1 MSYKEGMLN
10 VSEPAD
16 VPLRKG
22 GLGMKMRASAVGH
35 LQWIFL
41 VLLVTALLAGCG
53 PEMTPAV
60 ADTQS
65 APEAAGLSP
74 ITGAPAFQSPLP
86 TPTLPS
92 RPGRPPGAPPFCAFP
107 GGAPPDANA
116 PSRLDAFVF
125 SEPQVVLTSTIG
137 IEIAEWLPNSQRLLI
152 VRGASIETFDA
163 VTGSRQQYAQLQ
175 SAPGWPP
182 FWLSE
187 SEAVAYR
194 DWEFTDKERGKA
206 RWDLW
211 VSTGPSAQAQRAVQG
226 LFEFGISVA
235 PDGSLLRFSRTPQQL
250 LPLPATVRRFFHEM
264 VIPIDLTDLLYP
276 KYGIPIPEG
285 YRPREFQVTRRPD
298 GSQLA
303 LYANPYLYLV
313 NVNTQF
319 ICEVDL
325 GRGRE
330 GLPRFPLAAQWS
342 PNGRYLAMI
351 TTAQFPGDLVRFSEV
366 TVLDTVIGDQRQL
379 PLEGDAQEIDWAP
392 DSRHL
397 LVLSM
402 LDKSQWRPV
411 QKLFVADTWTDKS
424 REVSPEH
431 IFGGGTGFNLQMA
444 WSPDGRKVAVKC
456 PLWPEGQAIAEDR
469 ICLITVEI
477 QP

>member
-1 MSYKEGMLN
+1 MT
-10 VSEPAD
+10 
-16 VPLRKG
+16 
-22 GLGMKMRASAVGH
+22 MRASAVCH
-35 LQWIFL
+35 PEWI
-41 VLLVTALLAGCG
+41 LLALLFTALLAGCG
-53 PEMTPAV
+53 PEMTPAAV
-60 ADTQS
+60 NTQV
-65 APEAAGLSP
+65 APEVKSLPP
-74 ITGAPAFQSPLP
+74 ITSAPAFQSPLP
-86 TPTLPS
+86 TPTSPS
-92 RPGRPPGAPPFCAFP
+92 KPGRPPNAPPLCEFP
-107 GGAPPDANA
+107 GGASPDSSA
-116 PSRLDAFVF
+116 PSGLDAFVF
-125 SEPQVVLTSTIG
+125 AEPQVVLTSTIG
-137 IEIAEWLPNSQRLLI
+137 IEIAEWLPDNQRLLI
-152 VRGASIETFDA
+152 VRGASIETFDV
-163 VTGSRQQYAQLQ
+163 VTGSRQQYAQLR

-194 DWEFTDKERGKA
+194 DWEFIDKERGQV

-211 VSTGPSAQAQRAVQG
+211 VSTGSSVQAQRAVQG
-226 LFEFGISVA
+226 LFESDISIA
-235 PDGSLLRFSRTPQQL
+235 PSGSLLRFSLTPQQL
-250 LPLPATVRRFFHEM
+250 PSLPDTARQFFHEM
-264 VIPIDLTDLLYP
+264 VISIDLSDLLYP

-285 YRPREFQVTRRPD
+285 YRPREFQVARRPD
-298 GSQLA
+298 GSQFA

-313 NVNTQF
+313 DVNTQF
-319 ICEVDL
+319 TCEVDL

-342 PNGRYLAMI
+342 LDGRYLAMI

-366 TVLDTVIGDQRQL
+366 TVLDTVTGGQKQL

-424 REVSPEH
+424 REVLPEH

-444 WSPDGRKVAVKC
+444 WSPDGQKVAVKC
-456 PLWPEGQAIAEDR
+456 PLWPEGQAIIEDR